1 MPSSASF
8 CGWFRSPEMAGLRD
22 WLRHR
27 RDWLRRGSPAAGT
40 AAPQTSDA
48 ALNPAT
54 RVTIE
59 DLIEL
64 QRHAGKIDLTHTRS
78 ASSRLSG
85 SHLSRFRGRGMD
97 YQESRAYQ
105 AGDDIRSMDWRV
117 TARTGMPH
125 TKLYQEERERP
136 VVLFLDLN
144 PGMFFGS
151 RGMLKSV
158 VAARAAALIA
168 WAAAAHGDRIGGMLF
183 NGGHH
188 DLPPRGGKNG
198 VLRLIRQL
206 VAHTDPR
213 TSMNAPAHAGGL
225 NAALGRLRRVSRPG
239 SLVVLLGD
247 YYGIDEDS
255 GTHLLRLRQHC
266 DVVAIQIVDPLEEA
280 APPAAR
286 YGVTAGGTPGIL
298 DTRSARAQRA
308 YEDYFRRHHQSVA
321 ATMGR
326 CAIPLL
332 RISTAGDIASALRK
346 HFAAGVMRPRAIR
359 LAA

>member
-1 MPSSASF
+1 
-8 CGWFRSPEMAGLRD
+8 MA
-22 WLRHR
+22 
-27 RDWLRRGSPAAGT
+27 AA
-40 AAPQTSDA
+40 QTSA
-48 ALNPAT
+48 ALLNPAT
-54 RVTIE
+54 QVTIE

-64 QRHAGKIDLTHTRS
+64 QRHAGKIDLTHTRG
-78 ASSRLSG
+78 ANSRLAG

-183 NGGHH
+183 NGVHH
-188 DLPPRGGKNG
+188 DLPPRGGKTG
-198 VLRLIRQL
+198 ALRLIRQL
-206 VAHTDPR
+206 VEHTDPR
-213 TSMNAPAHAGGL
+213 ADLSAQARTDPSAPAHAGEL

-247 YYGIDEDS
+247 YYGIDDDS
-255 GTHLLRLRQHC
+255 YVHLLRLRQHC
-266 DVVAIQIVDPLEEA
+266 DVVAIQIVDPLEEV
-280 APPAAR
+280 APLAAR
-286 YGVTAGGTPGIL
+286 YGVTAGGTPGII
-298 DTRSARAQRA
+298 DTRSTRAQRA
-308 YEDYFRRHHQSVA
+308 YEDYFRHHHETVA
-321 ATMGR
+321 ATMAR
-326 CAIPLL
+326 CAVPLL

-346 HFAAGVMRPRAIR
+346 HFAASVRRPRITR
-359 LAA
+359 LAV